1 MERKDVV
8 CKVLEAA
15 GEFNSRKLWRR
26 FTNSDCF
33 GVKIVGPARPDA
45 SRGDEPMLGTVL
57 GNAGEEYGLSLF
69 RGPVA
74 ASSLAALLDA
84 EGPGDD
90 VLEEM
95 DMLGFTMHAFGELL
109 PEDQALY
116 RKAGLHPCYDEQVP
130 YFLAKPPGR
139 RPRPPGKSEL
149 QLLHLVLRGVVEAD
163 KKKLLQPAS
172 LEDEDGICVL
182 TISGEAAAPH
192 VTVAREQWTQP
203 KVSKTIPLLTES
215 LDLRGLPRLRA
226 TWLVGMPTVPA
237 GIEGDERTVQMLLV
251 VDEASE
257 FALEGKPVLGG
268 DLREAM
274 KIVVATF
281 RGGGMGVQKGL
292 PRKIIFSSRKLFD
305 AMMLTLEASGVK
317 CVYEPM
323 VPKLQEVVADLV
335 AHLNQDFSLFAEN
348 TKTGNEP
355 EAKVPSPDDLK
366 GWKEADLRLMRR
378 FAEHFQSGR
387 QLRSSRA
394 VKRYFGEDE
403 DLEFYLKNPRQRGI
417 IPAYTAWGVLDYR
430 PNRTSKTHAEKM
442 LAKGLPKPEEI
453 LLRARM
459 KACPTLYR
467 VAGHNPKAGTIE
479 LEDVLIGGAV
489 TVYDQMMSENIEN
502 SLFLAARV
510 FPVGR
515 FHFLEP
521 AGPLFGAM
529 MGLDAVEFLRG
540 GGMEFTPEGLHRD
553 AHKFGWLWQWTER
566 RQDKQ
571 RPKRLCNTDGEEFR
585 WHIAS
590 FSLAN
595 PDQTRQTLMQRRDVD
610 FDEEADELVWSK
622 EAGRGSGMPG
632 QTVTLGRMEFVG
644 DELVL
649 TVNSAE
655 RFARARQWLE
665 KLPGVAFR
673 NVRTRRWD
681 EPEKDRPMDERIS
694 PPEPVEMTP
703 ELAAGLQEMMDKH
716 YIEWIDTPLPA
727 LGGETPRRACRTE
740 AGRQRVT
747 MLIRTMPDPMGPAPI
762 RAPREAMLREL
773 GLATESSSS
782 LALSSEM
789 PQFPEAAGPLSAGH
803 RVARNAPC
811 LCGSGR
817 KYKKCCGR

>member
-1 MERKDVV
+1 MGRKDVLY
-8 CKVLEAA
+8 KVLEAA

-33 GVKIVGPARPDA
+33 GVKITGQACSEG
-45 SRGDEPMLGTVL
+45 SRGDERMLGTVL

-69 RGPVA
+69 RGPGA
-74 ASSLAALLDA
+74 AGSFTALLASD
-84 EGPGDD
+84 GLGDD

-95 DMLGFTMHAFGELL
+95 DLLGFTMEAFGELL
-109 PEDQALY
+109 PEDQAQL
-116 RKAGLHPCYDEQVP
+116 RQAGLHPRYVDHVP

-139 RPRPPGKSEL
+139 RARPPDKSEME
-149 QLLHLVLRGVVEAD
+149 LLHLVLRGMVEAD
-163 KKKLLQPAS
+163 KKRLLHPAR
-172 LEDEDGICVL
+172 LDDEEGIPVL

-192 VTVAREQWTQP
+192 VAVTREHWPRP
-203 KVSKTIPLLTES
+203 KNAKTIPLLGER

-237 GIEGDERTVQMLLV
+237 GIEGDERTMRMLLV

-257 FALEGKPVLGG
+257 FVLEGKPVLGG
-268 DLREAM
+268 DLREAT
-274 KIVVATF
+274 KIVAATF
-281 RGGGMGVQKGL
+281 RSGGLGGQKGL
-292 PRKIIFSSRKLFD
+292 PDKIVFSSRKLFD
-305 AMMLTLEASGVK
+305 VITPTLEAAGVR

-323 VPKLQEVVADLV
+323 LPILQELVADLV
-335 AHLNQDFSLFAEN
+335 GHLDQGFSLFDEN
-348 TKTGNEP
+348 TKSGNEA
-355 EAKVPSPDDLK
+355 EAKIPAPDDLK
-366 GWKEADLRLMRR
+366 SWKEADLRLMRR

-387 QLRSSRA
+387 QLWSRRA
-394 VKRYFGEDE
+394 VKRYFNEDE
-403 DLEFYLKNPRQRGI
+403 DLEFYLKDPRQPGI

-430 PNRTSKTHAEKM
+430 PNRTSKTHAEKV

-459 KACPTLYR
+459 EACPTLYR
-467 VAGHNPKAGTIE
+467 VAGHNPKVGTVE
-479 LEDVLIGGAV
+479 LEDVLLGGAV
-489 TVYDQMMSENIEN
+489 TVHDQMMSENIEN

-515 FHFLEP
+515 FHFIEP

-529 MGLDAVEFLRG
+529 MGLDGVEFLRG
-540 GGMEFTPEGLHRD
+540 VGMEFTSEGLQRD
-553 AHKFGWLWQWTER
+553 AHKFGWLWRWADR
-566 RQDKQ
+566 WRDRQKLQ
-571 RPKRLCNTDGEEFR
+571 GLRNTDGEEFL
-585 WHIAS
+585 WHTAS

-595 PDQTRQTLMQRRDVD
+595 PDQTRQTLMRRKDVD
-610 FDEEADELVWSK
+610 FDEETDELVWSK

-632 QTVTLGRMEFVG
+632 QTVTLGRIEFVD

-665 KLPGVAFR
+665 KLPGVVFS

-681 EPEKDRPMDERIS
+681 EAEKDRPMDERIC

-703 ELAAGLQEMMDKH
+703 ELAASLQEMMDRH

-727 LGGETPRRACRTE
+727 LGGKTPRQACRTE
-740 AGRQRVT
+740 VGRRQVT
-747 MLIRTMPDPMGPAPI
+747 MLIRTMPDPMGQVPVQV
-762 RAPREAMLREL
+762 PREAMLSEL
-773 GLATESSSS
+773 GLEKESSLTSS
-782 LALSSEM
+782 GRQK
-789 PQFPEAAGPLSAGH
+789 PQPSIPIQEISPK
-803 RVARNAPC
+803 RKVPRNAPC
-811 LCGSGR
+811 PCGSGR

>member
-1 MERKDVV
+1 MEYKDII

-15 GEFNSRKLWRR
+15 GDFNSRKLWRR
-26 FTNSDCF
+26 FSNSDCF
-33 GVKIVGPARPDA
+33 GVKITGPACPDA
-45 SRGDEPMLGTVL
+45 SRGDEPMLGAVL

-69 RGPVA
+69 RGPGAVG
-74 ASSLAALLDA
+74 SFTALLASD
-84 EGPGDD
+84 GLVDD
-90 VLEEM
+90 VLEDM
-95 DMLGFTMHAFGELL
+95 DMLGFTMQAFGELL
-109 PEDQALY
+109 PDDQAQL
-116 RKAGLHPCYDEQVP
+116 REAGLHPRYDEQVP

-139 RPRPPGKSEL
+139 RPRPLGKSEM
-149 QLLHLVLRGVVEAD
+149 QVLHLVLQGVVEAD
-163 KKKLLQPAS
+163 KKKLLRPGR
-172 LEDEDGICVL
+172 LEYEDGICVL

-192 VTVAREQWTQP
+192 VAVAREQWPEQKSP
-203 KVSKTIPLLTES
+203 KTIPLLPES
-215 LDLRGLPRLRA
+215 LEFRGLPRLGA

-237 GIEGDERTVQMLLV
+237 GIEGDERTMRMVLV

-257 FALEGKPVLGG
+257 FVLEGKPVLGG

-274 KIVVATF
+274 KIVAATF
-281 RGGGMGVQKGL
+281 RGGGLGGRKGL
-292 PRKIIFSSRKLFD
+292 PERIIFSSRKLFD
-305 AMMLTLEASGVK
+305 AMTPTLEPAGVK

-323 VPKLQEVVADLV
+323 VPKLQELVADLV
-335 AHLNQDFSLFAEN
+335 GHLDRGFSLFDEN
-348 TKTGNEP
+348 TKSGNEP
-355 EAKVPSPDDLK
+355 EAGNPAPDDLK

-387 QLRSSRA
+387 RLWSSRA
-394 VKRYFGEDE
+394 VKRYFNEDE
-403 DLEFYLKNPRQRGI
+403 GLDFYLKDPRQRGI

-442 LAKGLPKPEEI
+442 LAKGLPKTEEI

-459 KACPTLYR
+459 EACPTLYR
-467 VAGHNPKAGTIE
+467 VAGHNPKAGTVE
-479 LEDVLIGGAV
+479 LEDVLMGGAV

-540 GGMEFTPEGLHRD
+540 AGMDFTPEGLHWD
-553 AHKFGWLWQWTER
+553 AHKFGWLWQWTDR
-566 RQDKQ
+566 WRDRQKLKGL
-571 RPKRLCNTDGEEFR
+571 RNTDGEEFL

-590 FSLAN
+590 FSLTN
-595 PDQTRQTLMQRRDVD
+595 PDQTRQMLMRRGDID

-632 QTVTLGRMEFVG
+632 QTVTLGRIEFVG

-655 RFARARQWLE
+655 RFTRARQWLE
-665 KLPGVAFR
+665 KLPGVVFS

-681 EPEKDRPMDERIS
+681 EAEKDRPMDERIS
-694 PPEPVEMTP
+694 QPEPVEMTP
-703 ELAAGLQEMMDKH
+703 ELAAGLQEMMDRH

-727 LGGETPRRACRTE
+727 LGGKTPRQACRTE
-740 AGRQRVT
+740 AGRRQVT
-747 MLIRTMPDPMGPAPI
+747 MLIRTMPDPMGQIPVQV
-762 RAPREAMLREL
+762 PREAMLSEL
-773 GLATESSSS
+773 GLEKESSLKSS
-782 LALSSEM
+782 GRQK
-789 PQFPEAAGPLSAGH
+789 PQPSIPIQEISPK
-803 RVARNAPC
+803 RKVPRNAPC
-811 LCGSGR
+811 PCGSGR